1 MEFMHQLTSCFIG
14 RCLLIQRICL
24 TRQSSHQLHSRLP
37 KGNFF
42 FWKRHN
48 KNKPQHTN
56 TNHSHLK
63 MAELEASLYGMN
75 HNMTH
80 EMPMYFVNSIMLHNF
95 MFKGLM
101 VHKWW
106 QYMLTLIIIFILAVF
121 NQFMYSIIRRKIPT
135 LPKGDYVSLDD
146 STRMQKFSTYAWYF
160 VKPTLFLFQN
170 TLSYMLMLM
179 VMSFNMG
186 VFLSVVLGTTVGW
199 TIFSMRSN
207 IPPPEECH

>member
-1 MEFMHQLTSCFIG
+1 
-14 RCLLIQRICL
+14 
-24 TRQSSHQLHSRLP
+24 
-37 KGNFF
+37 
-42 FWKRHN
+42 
-48 KNKPQHTN
+48 
-56 TNHSHLK
+56 

-146 STRMQKFSTYAWYF
+146 R
-160 VKPTLFLFQN
+160 
-170 TLSYMLMLM
+170 
-179 VMSFNMG
+179 
-186 VFLSVVLGTTVGW
+186 
-199 TIFSMRSN
+199 
-207 IPPPEECH
+207 